1 MKLEDDVKGK
11 RYRWWIH
18 LAMCVAFALM
28 VLLISQ
34 VQQSSL
40 LKTIFTAVSYTY
52 GPLLGLFAFGLFT
65 RWAVRD
71 RYTPYLCILSPFVS
85 YGVAV
90 AAETLWGY
98 KVGYEILL
106 FNGLFTF
113 LGLCLLR
120 DKKQGEVH
128 V

>member
-1 MKLEDDVKGK
+1 MCGLRSHGTPHQSDPAELPAEDV
-11 RYRWWIH
+11 
-18 LAMCVAFALM
+18 
-28 VLLISQ
+28 
-34 VQQSSL
+34 
-40 LKTIFTAVSYTY
+40 FTAVSYTY

-71 RYTPYLCILSPFVS
+71 RFTPYLCILSPFVS

-90 AAETLWGY
+90 AAESLWGY

-120 DKKQGEVH
+120 DGKRGEVH